1 MRRMSIVTLA
11 LVAAVTI
18 GCNRDNRAENRSPDA
33 VGTTGARDVSNSDKD
48 FVRDLAI
55 AGMAEVELGKLAA
68 EKSGNPEVK
77 KFGQMMIDDHSKAS
91 DDLKAVTS
99 KHGITPP
106 TAVDDKHRKLRDDL
120 AGKQGA
126 DFDREYMEAMVEGHD
141 DVLEKLEDRI
151 DQQKLAEWKAEMSEQ
166 VSGEKRKE
174 RMEARTVVPEHSD
187 NPVTMALN
195 EWAASAYPIVYAHR
209 ERAKLLENSV
219 KGKNTH

>member
-1 MRRMSIVTLA
+1 MGILTLA

-33 VGTTGARDVSNSDKD
+33 VGTSGATDVSNSDKD

-55 AGMAEVELGKLAA
+55 AGMAEVELGKLAVD
-68 EKSGNPEVK
+68 KSGNTEVK

-91 DDLKAVTS
+91 DDLEAIIS
-99 KHGITPP
+99 KHGIMPP

-126 DFDREYMEAMVEGHD
+126 DFDRAYIEAMVEGHD

-151 DQQKLAEWKAEMSEQ
+151 DEQKLAEWKAEISDR
-166 VSGEKRKE
+166 VSGAERKE
-174 RMEARTVVPEHSD
+174 RMEARTVVAERSD
-187 NPVTMALN
+187 NPVTMAIN
-195 EWAASAYPIVYAHR
+195 EWAASVYPIVYAHR
-209 ERAKLLENSV
+209 AAAKALENAA